1 MRRSFSVLVGV
12 VGAAA
17 LLLAGCSAAASEPAA
32 PASPGSRVGSSAPSA
47 QPNEGSALRRLGA
60 DDLSSNLTGGTRV
73 NLNSGTADFV
83 SPTGNIRC
91 RINSSGALCEFP
103 EGMDRAGVP
112 SADHCGGQVAV
123 NAVQIAD
130 GADPYVCSGGV
141 LTDPSE
147 NGYGSWNQQI
157 GFPWKDKD
165 GQRWATLP
173 YGNMIV
179 AGDYACLSQ
188 EDGMYC
194 INSAK
199 GVGFKVAKEGLVRV

>member
-1 MRRSFSVLVGV
+1 M
-12 VGAAA
+12 
-17 LLLAGCSAAASEPAA
+17 
-32 PASPGSRVGSSAPSA
+32 
-47 QPNEGSALRRLGA
+47 
-60 DDLSSNLTGGTRV
+60 
-73 NLNSGTADFV
+73 
-83 SPTGNIRC
+83 
-91 RINSSGALCEFP
+91 
-103 EGMDRAGVP
+103 
-112 SADHCGGQVAV
+112 
-123 NAVQIAD
+123 QIAD

-199 GVGFKVAKEGLVRV
+199 GGSASRWPRRAWSASEPPEHPRETRSGCPEPGQPLRWIGPNQPAWR